1 VWPIN
6 PTMTQAKPRFF
17 DFEDYLAYDDGS
29 DNLYELFNGELV
41 PVPPESGRNSE
52 IINLLFAQLLPVVG
66 FRLIRSRGLEI
77 EVRGEPKNRFPDLT
91 VLQPEHAEL
100 LQQRDTIRLS
110 MPPPRLV
117 IEVVSPGNVQR
128 DRDYIAKR
136 HQYEDRGIPEYW
148 IVDPVEE
155 QILLLQLVGGTYQG
169 QVYQNG
175 TMLQSLIIPEVK
187 ISANQVFHPD

>member
-1 VWPIN
+1 
-6 PTMTQAKPRFF
+6 MTQAKPRFF

-29 DNLYELFNGELV
+29 DTLHELFNGELV
-41 PVPPESGRNSE
+41 SVPPESGRNSE
-52 IINLLFAQLLPVVG
+52 IINLLFARLLPIVG

-77 EVRGEPKNRFPDLT
+77 EVQGEPKNRFPDLT
-91 VLQPEHAEL
+91 VLQPGHAEL

-136 HQYEDRGIPEYW
+136 YQYETRGIPEYW
-148 IVDPVEE
+148 IVDPVQE
-155 QILLLQLVGGTYQG
+155 QILLLQLVDGTYEG
-169 QVYQNG
+169 KSYRG
-175 TMLQSLIIPEVK
+175 KTALQSRIVPEVT
-187 ISANQVFHPD
+187 ISPNQVFHPD

>member
-1 VWPIN
+1 
-6 PTMTQAKPRFF
+6 MTQAKPRFF

-91 VLQPEHAEL
+91 VLRSEHAEL

>member
-1 VWPIN
+1 
-6 PTMTQAKPRFF
+6 MTQAKPWFF
-17 DFEDYLAYDDGS
+17 NFEDYLAYDDGS

-52 IINLLFAQLLPVVG
+52 IINLLFAQLLPIVG

-110 MPPPRLV
+110 MPPPKVV
-117 IEVVSPGNVQR
+117 IEVVSPGNLQR

-148 IVDPVEE
+148 IVDPIKE
-155 QILLLQLVGGTYQG
+155 QILLLQLVGGTYEG
-169 QVYQNG
+169 QVYQG
-175 TMLQSLIIPEVK
+175 EITLQSRMVPDIK

>member
-1 VWPIN
+1 
-6 PTMTQAKPRFF
+6 MTQAQLRFL

-41 PVPPESGRNSE
+41 HLSPESGRNSE
-52 IINLLFAQLLPVVG
+52 IINLLFAQLLAIFG

-91 VLQPEHAEL
+91 VLRSEHAEL

-148 IVDPVEE
+148 IVDPIEE
-155 QILLLQLVGGTYQG
+155 QILLLQLVSGTYQG
-169 QVYQNG
+169 KSYRG
-175 TMLQSLIIPEVK
+175 ETPLQSLICPKVL
-187 ISANQVFHPD
+187 ISASQLFHPD

>member
-1 VWPIN
+1 
-6 PTMTQAKPRFF
+6 MTQAKPQFF
-17 DFEDYLAYDDGS
+17 DFEDDLAYDDGS

-41 PVPPESGRNSE
+41 PLSPESGRNSE
-52 IINLLFAQLLPVVG
+52 IIHLLFAQLLTIVG
-66 FRLIRSRGLEI
+66 FRLMRSRGLEI

-136 HQYEDRGIPEYW
+136 HHYEDRGIPEYW
-148 IVDPVEE
+148 IVDPIEE
-155 QILLLQLVGGTYQG
+155 QILLLQLISGTYQG
-169 QVYQNG
+169 QSYQAE
-175 TMLQSLIIPEVK
+175 TTLQSLIVPEVS
-187 ISANQVFHPD
+187 ISVDQVFQPD